1 MTNNVNTEFNV
12 NIELL
17 RQQAYING
25 QWVDAD
31 NHATFKVTNPANGEV
46 IAHVSNM
53 GAAETECAIAA
64 AQQALPAWRAMTAKQ
79 RSQILQRWFQLMMA
93 NQQAL
98 AELLSREQG
107 KSQAEAMG
115 EIAYGASFIEWFAE
129 EGKRT
134 YGETIPSP
142 MPGRRIVTIKQP
154 IGVVAAITPWNFP
167 NAMITRKVGPAL
179 AAGCTVILKPASET
193 PLSALALAAL
203 AEQAGVPAGVFNI
216 VTGVDAKTI
225 GEVLTQSPIV
235 RKLSF
240 TGSTRIGK
248 LLMAQSADTVK
259 KLSLELG
266 GNAPFIVFDD
276 ADIDAAVQGAL
287 IAKFR
292 NSGQTCVCANRIL
305 VQETIY
311 NTFAERLAQAV
322 NQLQVGPASDA
333 KSQQGPLINQ
343 AAVDK
348 VEEHINDAI
357 SHGAR
362 ILAGGKPHALG
373 GLFFE
378 PTVLAD
384 VNESMLISQEETFG
398 PIAPLF
404 KFRDEAE
411 AIRLANDT
419 EFGLAAYFYS
429 RDIGRIYRVAEA
441 LESGMVGINEGL
453 ISNEVAPFGGIKQSG
468 LGREGSRYGIE
479 DYLEVKYLCFGG
491 IEDTGV

>member
-1 MTNNVNTEFNV
+1 MTNNVNT
-12 NIELL
+12 ELL

-31 NHATFKVTNPANGEV
+31 NQATFKVTNPANGEV

-53 GAAETECAIAA
+53 GAAETERAIAA
-64 AQQALPAWRAMTAKQ
+64 AQQALPAWRTMTAKQ

-93 NQQAL
+93 NQPAL

-107 KSQAEAMG
+107 KSQTEAMG

-142 MPGRRIVTIKQP
+142 LPSRRIVTIKQP

-203 AEQAGVPAGVFNI
+203 AEQAGIPAGVFNV
-216 VTGVDAKTI
+216 VTGIDAKAI
-225 GEVLTQSPIV
+225 GGAMTQSPIV

-240 TGSTRIGK
+240 TGSTRVGK

-276 ADIDAAVQGAL
+276 ANIDAAVQGAL

-311 NTFAERLAQAV
+311 DTFAERLAQAV

-348 VEEHINDAI
+348 VEEHISDAI

-384 VNESMLISQEETFG
+384 VNKSMLISQEETFG

-411 AIRLANDT
+411 AIHLANET

-453 ISNEVAPFGGIKQSG
+453 ISNEAAPFGGIKQSG

>member
-1 MTNNVNTEFNV
+1 MTNDVNT
-12 NIELL
+12 ELL

-31 NHATFKVTNPANGEV
+31 NQATFKVTNPANGEV

-53 GAAETECAIAA
+53 GATETERAIAA

-79 RSQILQRWFQLMMA
+79 RSQILQRWFQLMMT

-142 MPGRRIVTIKQP
+142 MPGRRIITIKQP

-203 AEQAGVPAGVFNI
+203 AEQAGIPAGVFN
-216 VTGVDAKTI
+216 VVAGVDAKTI
-225 GEVLTQSPIV
+225 GGVLTQSPIV

-311 NTFAERLAQAV
+311 DAFAERLAQAV
-322 NQLQVGPASDA
+322 NKLQVGPASDA

-348 VEEHINDAI
+348 VEEHISDAV
-357 SHGAR
+357 SRGAR

-411 AIRLANDT
+411 AIHLANDT

>member
-1 MTNNVNTEFNV
+1 MTNNVNT
-12 NIELL
+12 ELL

-25 QWVDAD
+25 QWIDAD
-31 NHATFKVTNPANGEV
+31 NKVTFKVTNPANGEV

-53 GAAETECAIAA
+53 GAAETERAIAA

-79 RSQILQRWFQLMMA
+79 RSQLLQRWFRLMME

-98 AELLSREQG
+98 AELLSLEQG
-107 KSQAEAMG
+107 KPQAEAMG

-142 MPGRRIVTIKQP
+142 LPGRRIITIKQP

-167 NAMITRKVGPAL
+167 NAMIARKVGPAL
-179 AAGCTVILKPASET
+179 AAGCTVVLKPAAET

-203 AEQAGVPAGVFNI
+203 AEQAGIPAGVLNV
-216 VTGVDAKTI
+216 VTGKDAKAI
-225 GEVLTQSPIV
+225 GSVMTQSPIV

-240 TGSTRIGK
+240 TGSTGVGK

-287 IAKFR
+287 TAKFR

-311 NTFAERLAQAV
+311 DTFAERLAQAV
-322 NQLQVGPASDA
+322 NALQVGPASDV

-348 VEEHINDAI
+348 VQEHLSDAV

-362 ILAGGKPHALG
+362 ILAGGKSHALG

-378 PTVLAD
+378 PTVLVD
-384 VNESMLISQEETFG
+384 VTESMLISREETFG

-411 AIRLANDT
+411 AIHLANDT

-491 IEDTGV
+491 IEDTGA

>member
-1 MTNNVNTEFNV
+1 MTNNVNT
-12 NIELL
+12 ELL

-31 NHATFKVTNPANGEV
+31 NQATFKVTNPANGEV

-53 GAAETECAIAA
+53 GAAETERAIAA
-64 AQQALPAWRAMTAKQ
+64 AQQALPAWRTMTAKQ

-93 NQQAL
+93 NQPAL

-107 KSQAEAMG
+107 KSQTEAMG

-142 MPGRRIVTIKQP
+142 LPGRRIVTIKQP

-203 AEQAGVPAGVFNI
+203 AEQAGIPAGVFNV
-216 VTGVDAKTI
+216 VTGIDAKAI
-225 GEVLTQSPIV
+225 GGAMTQSPIV

-240 TGSTRIGK
+240 TGSTRVGK

-311 NTFAERLAQAV
+311 DTFAERLAQAV

-348 VEEHINDAI
+348 VEEHISDAI

-384 VNESMLISQEETFG
+384 VNKSMLISQEETFG

-411 AIRLANDT
+411 AIHLANET

-453 ISNEVAPFGGIKQSG
+453 ISNEAAPFGGIKQSG

>member
-1 MTNNVNTEFNV
+1 MTNNVNT
-12 NIELL
+12 ELL

-25 QWVDAD
+25 QWIDAD
-31 NHATFKVTNPANGEV
+31 NKVTFKVTNPANGQV

-53 GAAETECAIAA
+53 GAAETERAIAA

-79 RSQILQRWFQLMMA
+79 RSQLLQRWFQLMME

-98 AELLSREQG
+98 AALLSLEQG
-107 KSQAEAMG
+107 KPQAEAMG

-142 MPGRRIVTIKQP
+142 LPGRRIITIKQP

-167 NAMITRKVGPAL
+167 NAMIARKVGPAL
-179 AAGCTVILKPASET
+179 AAGCTVVLKPAAET

-203 AEQAGVPAGVFNI
+203 AEQAGIPAGVLNV
-216 VTGVDAKTI
+216 VTGKDAKAI
-225 GEVLTQSPIV
+225 GGVMTQSPIV

-240 TGSTRIGK
+240 TGSTGVGK

-276 ADIDAAVQGAL
+276 ADIDAAVQGTL
-287 IAKFR
+287 TAKFR

-311 NTFAERLAQAV
+311 DAFAERLAQAV
-322 NQLQVGPASDA
+322 NTLQVGPASDV

-348 VEEHINDAI
+348 VQEHLSDAV

-362 ILAGGKPHALG
+362 ILAGGKSHALG

-378 PTVLAD
+378 PTVLVD
-384 VNESMLISQEETFG
+384 VTESMLISREETFG

-411 AIRLANDT
+411 AIHLANDT

-491 IEDTGV
+491 IEDTGA

>member
-1 MTNNVNTEFNV
+1 MTNNVNT
-12 NIELL
+12 ELL

-25 QWVDAD
+25 QWIDAD
-31 NHATFKVTNPANGEV
+31 NKVTFKVTNPANGEV

-53 GAAETECAIAA
+53 GAAETERAIAA

-79 RSQILQRWFQLMMA
+79 RSQLLQRWFRLMME

-98 AELLSREQG
+98 AELLSLEQG
-107 KSQAEAMG
+107 KPQAEAMG

-142 MPGRRIVTIKQP
+142 LPGRRIITIKQP

-167 NAMITRKVGPAL
+167 NAMIARKVGPAL
-179 AAGCTVILKPASET
+179 AAGCTVVLKPAAET

-203 AEQAGVPAGVFNI
+203 AEQAGIPAGVLNV
-216 VTGVDAKTI
+216 VTGKDAKAI
-225 GEVLTQSPIV
+225 GGVMTQSPIV

-240 TGSTRIGK
+240 TGSTSVGK

-287 IAKFR
+287 TAKFR

-305 VQETIY
+305 VQETVY
-311 NTFAERLAQAV
+311 DTFSERLAQAV
-322 NQLQVGPASDA
+322 NALQVGPASDV

-348 VEEHINDAI
+348 VQEHLSDAV

-362 ILAGGKPHALG
+362 ILAGGKSHALG

-378 PTVLAD
+378 PTVLVD
-384 VNESMLISQEETFG
+384 VTESMLISREETFG

-411 AIRLANDT
+411 AIHLANDT

-491 IEDTGV
+491 IEDTGA

>member
-1 MTNNVNTEFNV
+1 MTGHLDTS
-12 NIELL
+12 LL

-25 QWVDAD
+25 QWIDAD
-31 NHATFKVTNPANGEV
+31 NKATFKVTNPANGEV
-46 IAHVSNM
+46 IVNVSDM
-53 GAAETECAIAA
+53 GATETQSAIEAA
-64 AQQALPAWRAMTAKQ
+64 KKALPAWQALTAKQ
-79 RSQILQRWFQLMMA
+79 RSQKLKQWFHLIMESQTD
-93 NQQAL
+93 L
-98 AELLSREQG
+98 AEILSMEQG
-107 KSQAEAMG
+107 KSHAEAMG

-129 EGKRT
+129 EGKRV

-142 MPGRRIVTIKQP
+142 MPGRRLATIKQP

-179 AAGCTVILKPASET
+179 AAGCTVVLKPAAET
-193 PLSALALAAL
+193 PLSALALAVL
-203 AEQAGVPAGVFNI
+203 SERAGIPAGVLNI
-216 VTGVDAKTI
+216 VTGMDAKAI
-225 GEVLTQSPIV
+225 GEVLTSSPIV

-240 TGSTRIGK
+240 TGSTRVGK

-276 ADIDAAVQGAL
+276 ADLDAAVEGAL
-287 IAKFR
+287 AAKFR

-305 VQETIY
+305 VQEGIY
-311 NTFAERLAQAV
+311 DAFAERLAHAV
-322 NQLQVGPASDA
+322 KQLNVGPATDRT
-333 KSQQGPLINQ
+333 SQQGPLINQ
-343 AAVDK
+343 AAVEK
-348 VEEHINDAI
+348 VQAHISDAV
-357 SHGAR
+357 SSGAR
-362 ILAGGKPHALG
+362 ILAGGKSHVLG

-384 VNESMLISQEETFG
+384 VTESMQVAHEETFG
-398 PIAPLF
+398 PLAPLF
-404 KFRDEAE
+404 KFRGEDE
-411 AIRLANDT
+411 AIRMANDT

-453 ISNEVAPFGGIKQSG
+453 ISNEIAPFGGVKQSG

-491 IEDTGV
+491 LEAKGA

>member
-1 MTNNVNTEFNV
+1 MTNNVNT
-12 NIELL
+12 ELL

-31 NHATFKVTNPANGEV
+31 NQATFKVTNPANGEV

-53 GAAETECAIAA
+53 GAAETERAIAA
-64 AQQALPAWRAMTAKQ
+64 AQQALPAWRTMTAKQ

-93 NQQAL
+93 NQPAL

-107 KSQAEAMG
+107 KSQTEAMG

-142 MPGRRIVTIKQP
+142 LPGRRIVTIKQP

-203 AEQAGVPAGVFNI
+203 AEQAGIPAGVFNV
-216 VTGVDAKTI
+216 VTGIDAKAI
-225 GEVLTQSPIV
+225 GGAMTQSPIV

-240 TGSTRIGK
+240 TGSTRVGK

-276 ADIDAAVQGAL
+276 ANIDAAVQGAL

-311 NTFAERLAQAV
+311 DTFAERLAQAV

-348 VEEHINDAI
+348 VEEHISDAI

-384 VNESMLISQEETFG
+384 VNKSMLISQEETFG

-411 AIRLANDT
+411 AIHLANET

-453 ISNEVAPFGGIKQSG
+453 ISNEAAPFGGIKQSG